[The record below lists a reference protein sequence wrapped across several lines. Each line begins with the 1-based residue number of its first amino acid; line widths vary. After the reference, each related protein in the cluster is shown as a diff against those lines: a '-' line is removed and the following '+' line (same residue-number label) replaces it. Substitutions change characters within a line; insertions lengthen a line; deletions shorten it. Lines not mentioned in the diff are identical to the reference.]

1 MTLIIWQGGKTDVRW
16 AEINFISRGETVS
29 IQFGI
34 NFSSF
39 ISFIFLSPRGSVARL
54 FSRLH
59 PNVFSLLFCADWH
72 GAVQWELQK
81 MLSPPFFFFAE
92 WLKCQCKMPCFK
104 VFVLVYTGES
114 FCHRTNRESRSSR
127 CSQMK
132 EETWSIFLPYSP
144 PSSLS
149 PSVQFFTCAKGK
161 TDLLF
166 SSTAVFSLWLLL
178 IYTFRA
184 SSSSKWEL
192 CFPELLHE
200 YI

>member
-81 MLSPPFFFFAE
+81 MLSPPLFFFLQSD
-92 WLKCQCKMPCFK
+92 WNVSVKCHALRFLCLCVQVK
-104 VFVLVYTGES
+104 VFVTEQTEKVGRQGALRWKRRHDPFFCPILHPVLSLHLCS
-114 FCHRTNRESRSSR
+114 FSLAQRARQT
-127 CSQMK
+127 
-132 EETWSIFLPYSP
+132 FYSP
-144 PSSLS
+144 
-149 PSVQFFTCAKGK
+149 
-161 TDLLF
+161 
-166 SSTAVFSLWLLL
+166 LLL
-178 IYTFRA
+178 YFH
-184 SSSSKWEL
+184 
-192 CFPELLHE
+192 CDYF
-200 YI
+200 